1 MVETKVLLILPPST
15 SAIKEILGITS
26 PPLGLAYIA
35 SFLEKEGNDVK
46 IIDSLAENFDLHRID
61 REIGRWNPD
70 MVGVTSTT
78 PNFYDAL
85 KVAKIAKMHD
95 CRVVMGGPH
104 VTFMDIE
111 TLEKT
116 PFVDYIIRGEGEIT
130 MHELVKSLEKG
141 IEPKRVTGLT
151 YKSKGIIKRNP
162 PKTPIKNLDSLPMP
176 AYHLLPMEKYVS
188 EGLRYA
194 TVISSRGCPFGC
206 VFCSSSRICGKRWRA
221 RSTEKVVEEVQLL
234 RDKYKVQSIEFVDD
248 NFTLNRKRVKD
259 ICEEFVRRGI
269 DVFWVCGSRVDSV
282 NSELLSNL
290 SKANCLLIYLGVE
303 SGSQRILDYMMKG
316 VTLSQSERTVKLAK
330 RYGLE
335 VAASFILGMP
345 DETVSEIED
354 TIKFAIKL
362 NPEFAQF
369 TIATP
374 YPGTKLYDYA
384 LENNLLITR
393 DWSKYDTLTPVM
405 RTVIGVKRLVKL
417 FRKAYFKFYG
427 RIGYV
432 VLQIRKR
439 RLIIASK
446 FFKVIKNYLRTSLT

>member
-1 MVETKVLLILPPST
+1 
-15 SAIKEILGITS
+15 
-26 PPLGLAYIA
+26 
-35 SFLEKEGNDVK
+35 
-46 IIDSLAENFDLHRID
+46 
-61 REIGRWNPD
+61 
-70 MVGVTSTT
+70 
-78 PNFYDAL
+78 
-85 KVAKIAKMHD
+85 
-95 CRVVMGGPH
+95 MGGPH
-104 VTFMDIE
+104 VTFMDVE
-111 TLEKT
+111 TLEKN
-116 PFVDYIIRGEGEIT
+116 PFVDYIVRGEGEIT
-130 MHELVKSLEKG
+130 MHELIKSLEKR
-141 IEPKRVTGLT
+141 IEPKDVLGLT
-151 YKSKGIIKRNP
+151 YRVNGVIKRNP
-162 PKTPIKNLDSLPMP
+162 PRPPIKDLDSLPMP
-176 AYHLLPMEKYVS
+176 AYHLLPMERYVS

-194 TVISSRGCPFGC
+194 TVISSRGCPFEC

-234 RDKYKVQSIEFVDD
+234 TDKYRVQSIEFVDD
-248 NFTLNRKRVKD
+248 NFTLNRKRVKG
-259 ICEEFVRRGI
+259 ICEEFVKRGI
-269 DVFWVCGSRVDSV
+269 DLFWVCGSRVDSV
-282 NSELLSNL
+282 NSELVSNL

-316 VTLSQSERTVKLAK
+316 ITLSQSERAVRLAK

-362 NPEFAQF
+362 DPEFAQF

-374 YPGTKLYDYA
+374 YPGTELYDYA

-432 VLQIRKR
+432 ISQIRKR

-446 FFKVIKNYLRTSLT
+446 FFKVIKNYLRSR

>member
-1 MVETKVLLILPPST
+1 
-15 SAIKEILGITS
+15 
-26 PPLGLAYIA
+26 
-35 SFLEKEGNDVK
+35 
-46 IIDSLAENFDLHRID
+46 
-61 REIGRWNPD
+61 
-70 MVGVTSTT
+70 
-78 PNFYDAL
+78 
-85 KVAKIAKMHD
+85 
-95 CRVVMGGPH
+95 
-104 VTFMDIE
+104 
-111 TLEKT
+111 
-116 PFVDYIIRGEGEIT
+116 
-130 MHELVKSLEKG
+130 MHELIKSLEKR
-141 IEPKRVTGLT
+141 IEPKDVLGLT
-151 YKSKGIIKRNP
+151 YRVNGVIKRNP
-162 PKTPIKNLDSLPMP
+162 PRPPIKDLDSLPMP
-176 AYHLLPMEKYVS
+176 AYHLLPMERYVS

-194 TVISSRGCPFGC
+194 TVISSRGCPFEC

-234 RDKYKVQSIEFVDD
+234 TDKYRVQSIEFVDD
-248 NFTLNRKRVKD
+248 NFTLNRKRVKG
-259 ICEEFVRRGI
+259 ICKEFVKRGI
-269 DVFWVCGSRVDSV
+269 DLFWVCGSRVDSV
-282 NSELLSNL
+282 NSELVSNL

-316 VTLSQSERTVKLAK
+316 ITLSQSERAVRLAK

-362 NPEFAQF
+362 DPEFAQF

-374 YPGTKLYDYA
+374 YPGTELYDYA

-405 RTVIGVKRLVKL
+405 RTVIGVKRLVTL

-432 VLQIRKR
+432 ISQIRKR

-446 FFKVIKNYLRTSLT
+446 FFKVIKNYLRSR